1 MTGGAAGGPRLF
13 RMPLLV
19 VLVFLMAFPVTGFA
33 ETLISG
39 ISIKGNFPIF
49 ERELKR
55 VIPLRLGE
63 EYRPERVEEV
73 VERIEGVYQNEG
85 YDRVRVDRTLEKTED
100 NLGVLVIDIHKGPRT
115 RIAEVSFVDDRPGQG
130 PDIEFLLG
138 LKKGQVFKRKRF
150 KERLKVLEERMVRA
164 GFLRGDIRY
173 LERIEDNGAYLD
185 IFIYRGPKVQV
196 RIRGNRYFSR
206 EEILAVVTFYE
217 NRFFD
222 QLEAEESSERI
233 TDLYRDSGYID
244 VKVGFDIGDPDVQGD
259 REVVFSID
267 EGRRQYLM
275 DVVFVHGKH
284 LKTKRLRRQFLSLR
298 GFWLFRR
305 RPFKQVTFE
314 KDLEALEA
322 LYRSEGFPN
331 VSITT
336 KTEGK
341 GRRLKKRIIVEEGVR
356 MVAERLSF
364 EGNKV
369 FSERTLRG
377 VLTVVEGSPLR
388 PREFEDDRRRLS
400 IFYGNSGYPY
410 ARVASE
416 VKRDE
421 ETGTVDIRYRINEG
435 TFARFGRIDI
445 ERNFKTRDK
454 VIRLATPLRSGDP
467 FSYQRILDA
476 QERLSRLGLFNSLSV
491 EPRGIDQRA
500 EVVDCVIEVEET
512 ETGRVNLGVG
522 FSSRL
527 GYRGYMEIRE
537 DNLWGRAISGSFRA
551 DLTGLGGAR
560 HLVEEVG
567 RSSKYTITFKDPLL
581 LPRHRVEGEGS
592 IYTAT
597 EDRREYHTRSRGL
610 SLGLWRPFK
619 RRLRIG
625 LTYHIDLTRLEDITI
640 NPAEVPEEYH
650 EHTISAIGPTLI
662 YDSRDNFLD
671 PSEGVYANLTT
682 DFAGSWIG
690 GDQDFYTIKAE
701 CRAFYPFTSR
711 LVGALGIRGGYIGV
725 YGQTT
730 TVPIQERFFAGGGNT
745 VRGFREDSLG
755 PIDEETGLPLGGR
768 VLWVYN
774 LELRYPLYRSIKGV
788 IFFDAGNVWTTREEF
803 DIDDTRKGAGVGLR
817 LITPLGPVRV
827 DYARVI
833 DKEPDEASS
842 RFYLSIGH
850 AF

>member
-1 MTGGAAGGPRLF
+1 MHTAAGGPRFLGVAFLLF
-13 RMPLLV
+13 
-19 VLVFLMAFPVTGFA
+19 LVFLVAFPSPGFA

-39 ISIKGNFPIF
+39 ITIKGNFPIF
-49 ERELKR
+49 ERELMR
-55 VIPLRLGE
+55 VIPIRLGE
-63 EYRPERVEEV
+63 EYRPDRVEEV
-73 VERIEGVYQNEG
+73 VKRIEGVYQDEG
-85 YDRVRVDRTLEKTED
+85 YDRVRVEHALEETED
-100 NLGVLVIDIHKGPRT
+100 NLGVLVINIHKGLRT
-115 RIAEVSFVDDRPGQG
+115 RIADVSFVDDRPGQG
-130 PDIEFLLG
+130 PNIEFLLG
-138 LKKGQVFKRKRF
+138 LKKGQVFKRRRF
-150 KERLKVLEERMVRA
+150 KERLKILEERLVRA
-164 GFLRGDIRY
+164 GFLRADIRFQ
-173 LERIEDNGAYLD
+173 ERIEDNGVYLD
-185 IFIYRGPKVQV
+185 IFIYRGPKVEV
-196 RIRGNRYFSR
+196 RISGNRHFSH

-222 QLEAEESSERI
+222 RLEAEESAERV
-233 TDLYRDSGYID
+233 TELYRDSGFID
-244 VKVGFDIGDPDVQGD
+244 VEVGFDIGDPDAKGD

-267 EGRRQYLM
+267 EGKRHYLT
-275 DVVFVHGKH
+275 DVVFMHAKR

-305 RPFKQVTFE
+305 RPFKEVTFE
-314 KDLEALEA
+314 KDLEALET

-331 VSITT
+331 VRITAT
-336 KTEGK
+336 TEGK
-341 GRRLKKRIIVEEGVR
+341 GRRLKKRVIVEEGVR
-356 MVAERLSF
+356 LVAEHLSL
-364 EGNKV
+364 EGNEA

-377 VLTVVEGSPLR
+377 VLTVVEGTPLR
-388 PREFEDDRRRLS
+388 PGEFEDDRRRLA
-400 IFYGNSGYPY
+400 IFYGNNGYPY
-410 ARVASE
+410 ARISSE

-421 ETGTVDIRYRINEG
+421 ETGTVDIRYRIREG
-435 TFARFGRIDI
+435 NPARFGSLSI

-454 VIRLATPLRSGDP
+454 VIRLATPIRSGDP
-467 FSYQRILDA
+467 FSYQSILDA
-476 QERLSRLGLFNSLSV
+476 QERLSQLGLFNSLSV
-491 EPRGIDQRA
+491 EPQGIDQGA

-522 FSSRL
+522 FSSRV

-551 DLTGLGGAR
+551 DLTGLGGATR
-560 HLVEEVG
+560 VVEEIG

-581 LPRHRVEGEGS
+581 IPRHKVEGEGS

-619 RRLRIG
+619 RRMRVG
-625 LTYHIDLTRLEDITI
+625 LTYHIDLNRLEDITI
-640 NPAEVPEEYH
+640 DPAEVPEKYH
-650 EHTISAIGPTLI
+650 EHTISAVGPTLI

-701 CRAFYPFTSR
+701 CRAFYPLTSR
-711 LVGALGIRGGYIGV
+711 LVGALAIRGGYIGV

-755 PIDEETGLPLGGR
+755 PLDDETGLPLGGR

-788 IFFDAGNVWTTREEF
+788 LFFDAGNVWKTREEF
-803 DIDDTRKGAGVGLR
+803 DADDTRKGAGVGLR

-833 DKEPDEASS
+833 DKEPDEAGS